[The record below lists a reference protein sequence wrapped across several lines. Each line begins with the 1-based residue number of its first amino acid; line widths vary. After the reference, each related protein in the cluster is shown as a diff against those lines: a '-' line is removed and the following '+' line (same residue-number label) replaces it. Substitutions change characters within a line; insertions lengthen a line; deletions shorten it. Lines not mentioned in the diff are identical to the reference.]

1 VRTQTAVGVL
11 VLLVAILV
19 SAGFQVARMVR

>member
-1 VRTQTAVGVL
+1 MRTQTAVGVL